1 MSDLRSCG
9 KKRDIMKKQE
19 IDHILVR
26 MLDYHRDVSDLNFT
40 VGKSMQVESAG
51 ELIPVDI
58 KPAFKALTPFQT
70 EILALNLINQ
80 DRRLTKTLLN
90 SGSCDLSYG
99 LPGKARFRV
108 NIFSQGGNLSI
119 VLRKLESKIP
129 TIEER
134 ALPKTM
140 YKIAQEKNG
149 LVLVTGATGSGK
161 TTSLAAV
168 LDQINETKSVHIVTL
183 EDPVEYQHP
192 HKKSTY
198 NQRELGLDF
207 DSYANGLRAALR
219 QAPKVILVGE
229 MRDRETVEIGLSAAE
244 TGHLVLSTLHT
255 VDAGST
261 VNRIIG
267 MFPNEDERQIR
278 IRLADAVR
286 WIVCQRLLPK
296 VGGGR
301 VATFEIL
308 GTNLRVQ
315 DTILHG
321 ESEGKTFY
329 EIMETSGAFGMVT
342 FDQHLVGLYE
352 EGQITQETAMAYAS
366 QRGIVGRGIDSIKSS
381 RGETT
386 TDIEKLEIDRT
397 YNKAL

>member
-1 MSDLRSCG
+1 
-9 KKRDIMKKQE
+9 MKKQE

-40 VGKSMQVESAG
+40 VGKPMQVESAG

-58 KPAFKALTPFQT
+58 KPSFKALSPFQT
-70 EILALNLINQ
+70 EILALNLIDQ
-80 DRRLTKTLLN
+80 DRRLTETLLN

-108 NIFSQGGNLSI
+108 NIFSQGSNLSI

-129 TIEER
+129 TIEDH
-134 ALPKTM
+134 ALPKSM
-140 YKIAQEKNG
+140 NQIAQEKNG

-168 LDQINETKSVHIVTL
+168 LDQINETKSVHIITL

-192 HKKSTY
+192 HKKSTF

-244 TGHLVLSTLHT
+244 TGHLVLTTLHT
-255 VDAGST
+255 VDVGST
-261 VNRIIG
+261 INRIIG
-267 MFPNEDERQIR
+267 MFANEDERQIR
-278 IRLADAVR
+278 IRLADSVR
-286 WIVCQRLLPK
+286 WIVCQRLLPR

-301 VATFEIL
+301 IATFEIL
-308 GTNLRVQ
+308 ATNLRVQ

-329 EIMETSGAFGMVT
+329 DIMEASGAFGMVT

-352 EGQITQETAMAYAS
+352 EGLVTQETAMAYAS

-397 YNKAL
+397 YSKAL